1 MGLGIRDTLGLC
13 VPLESPAIMFS
24 WEYAQTVPC
33 SLLWEDVGAVYT
45 DLLPALQPCGTDIE
59 HGCEPQKSVHRTR
72 GTPAV
77 SGHWS
82 TFFHKPSEILDLEP
96 QTPLGFCE
104 AGRWEGVG
112 VGAWM
117 CVRLVTAACTYETY
131 TSFSPFF
138 CPIVPL
144 FPSCIIGV
152 LFCLRL
158 VTSSCASAETCPDLS
173 LWAF

>member
-13 VPLESPAIMFS
+13 VPLESPAIIFS

-77 SGHWS
+77 SGH
-82 TFFHKPSEILDLEP
+82 
-96 QTPLGFCE
+96 
-104 AGRWEGVG
+104 
-112 VGAWM
+112 
-117 CVRLVTAACTYETY
+117 
-131 TSFSPFF
+131 
-138 CPIVPL
+138 
-144 FPSCIIGV
+144 
-152 LFCLRL
+152 
-158 VTSSCASAETCPDLS
+158 
-173 LWAF
+173 